1 MSTTW
6 SQSEFYKEQSL
17 LSHHQTCKHHQ
28 TSLKTTAKAEAGK
41 VLLRSLKVFNLIKLL
56 VLNRKHDPSP
66 CLHICASTQCKKHR
80 NSGYHLPKLASHFP
94 RVGFANGLVNGFQGH
109 GADEIRQPVHASN
122 FNQGIMG
129 DFQNTCRV
137 CLVFPKRNWNWM
149 GLLSVQCHHRM
160 KEERTYIRCDLNS
173 STVSEHLPGGLL
185 LDQLTL
191 HGVGCHVNIR

>member
-1 MSTTW
+1 MFRKRTAVPPFGFFIPRYMSTTW

-41 VLLRSLKVFNLIKLL
+41 VMLRSLKVFNLIKLL

-137 CLVFPKRNWNWM
+137 CLVFPKRNWN
-149 GLLSVQCHHRM
+149 
-160 KEERTYIRCDLNS
+160 
-173 STVSEHLPGGLL
+173 
-185 LDQLTL
+185 
-191 HGVGCHVNIR
+191 